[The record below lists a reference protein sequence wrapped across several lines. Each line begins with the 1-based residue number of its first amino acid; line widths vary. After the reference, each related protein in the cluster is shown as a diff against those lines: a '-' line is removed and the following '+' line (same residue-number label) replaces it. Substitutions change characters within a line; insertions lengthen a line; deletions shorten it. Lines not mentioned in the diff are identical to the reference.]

1 MGVKWAYIFMINRYY
16 FIDWRRMFW
25 PVSVINTK
33 LISGVCCCCRR
44 CRALTMIPL
53 VYISKSLFLVILL
66 ILIFIIIDDR
76 SLFVCCFCFAACEK
90 ARNSLLIMINCIECV
105 LFHSFSDVFGFHSVG
120 LLLQEIHTFSI
131 DTNDDTKCD
140 WNPTTNIDPA
150 LVRSRRRRTHKT
162 NHLKQ

>member
-76 SLFVCCFCFAACEK
+76 SLFVCCFCFAACKK

-105 LFHSFSDVFGFHSVG
+105 CCFIHSRMCLGSTQLVFYYRKYTHFPSIQMMIQNVI
-120 LLLQEIHTFSI
+120 EIQQQI
-131 DTNDDTKCD
+131 
-140 WNPTTNIDPA
+140 
-150 LVRSRRRRTHKT
+150 
-162 NHLKQ
+162 